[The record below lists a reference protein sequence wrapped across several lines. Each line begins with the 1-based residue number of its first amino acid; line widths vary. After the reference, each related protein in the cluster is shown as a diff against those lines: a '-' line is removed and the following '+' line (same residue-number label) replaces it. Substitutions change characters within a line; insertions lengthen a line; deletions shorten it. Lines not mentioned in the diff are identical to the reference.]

1 VESATRSPNADGP
14 APVRRLV
21 RRLPGRVRRLGGHA
35 RALGRP
41 SLQLR
46 LTLSFVGVTA
56 ITLALVSAVVIN
68 RLDDFIHDQ
77 VSADLAARA
86 ETVRDFA
93 TAAIDQATDGG
104 PAVEPDGTLN
114 PAIRRNGLTT
124 GVVALLARIAQ
135 ADVTIRIGTAHVDVP
150 TGTTVTPASGGV
162 FSGQL
167 PAEPR
172 GSQTRDPDA
181 RFDDAWAAGTV
192 HPYGIEVALSGAY
205 TFRASTLAQAT
216 TLLVVL
222 AIVALGVAVIVAA
235 VLARRFTTPIR
246 RLTDAAH
253 GLSEGDLSR
262 RVELVPATAGSTEIA
277 DLARQFNTMADR
289 LEQSVEIIRRDRDRS
304 RDFLADVSHELRTP
318 IAALRTFVELL
329 QEQAGD
335 DPAARRE
342 FLEASAVQLG
352 RLDWLAQNLLELS
365 KLESG
370 LVLLDLRPE
379 DLRAAVESAVEQ
391 AEPSAARRKIAL
403 SVALP
408 DGPLRIRHDPQRIG
422 QVVANLIGNAIKFT
436 PPGGHVSIALRPDD
450 GGAELTVSDTGVGID
465 ATELPRIFDR
475 FYRGSRENEARSSG
489 SGLGLAIV
497 KSIVDMHGGRIAVDS
512 HPGAGTTFRVALPN
526 DPRRLD
532 EALPPAGSGAE
543 RDNGAAP
550 AGSSPLG
557 AIALRPTAGDVANS
571 SSGPGT

>member
-1 VESATRSPNADGP
+1 M
-14 APVRRLV
+14 
-21 RRLPGRVRRLGGHA
+21 
-35 RALGRP
+35 
-41 SLQLR
+41 
-46 LTLSFVGVTA
+46 
-56 ITLALVSAVVIN
+56 SAVVIN

-77 VSADLAARA
+77 VTADLAARA
-86 ETVRDFA
+86 QTVRDFA
-93 TAAIDQATDGG
+93 TVAIDRATAGS
-104 PAVEPDGTLN
+104 PAIDASGALN
-114 PAIRRNGLTT
+114 PAIRQDALTP

-135 ADVTIRIGTAHVDVP
+135 ADVRITIGTAHVDVP
-150 TGTTVTPASGGV
+150 SGTTVTPASDGT
-162 FSGQL
+162 FSAQL
-167 PAEPR
+167 TAEPQ
-172 GSQTRDPDA
+172 GSQARDPDA
-181 RFDDAWAAGTV
+181 RFDDAWPVGTT

-216 TLLVVL
+216 TLLVVV
-222 AIVALGVAVIVAA
+222 AVIALGLAVIVAA

-246 RLTDAAH
+246 RLTEAA
-253 GLSEGDLSR
+253 GALSEGDLSR
-262 RVELVPATAGSTEIA
+262 RVDLGSASAGSSEIA
-277 DLARQFNTMADR
+277 ELAGQFNTMADR
-289 LEQSVEIIRRDRDRS
+289 LEQSVAIIRRDRDRS

-365 KLESG
+365 KLDSG

-391 AEPSAARRKIAL
+391 AEPSAARRGIAL
-403 SVALP
+403 GLALP
-408 DGPLRIRHDPQRIG
+408 DGPVRIRHDPQRIG
-422 QVVANLIGNAIKFT
+422 QVLANLIGNAIKFT
-436 PPGGHVSIALRPDD
+436 PRGGRVSVALRGAD

-465 ATELPRIFDR
+465 AAELPRIFDR

-497 KSIVDMHGGRIAVDS
+497 RSIVDMHGGRIAVDS
-512 HPGAGTTFRVALPN
+512 RPAEGTTFRVTLPS
-526 DPRRLD
+526 DPRRFD
-532 EALPPAGSGAE
+532 EPAPPATDAE
-543 RDNGAAP
+543 RASAIT
-550 AGSSPLG
+550 GSSSAPR
-557 AIALRPTAGDVANS
+557 AIRVAPTQRDVANS